1 MNENLDLGDIRRDLE
16 NMRAELQAQIS
27 EAEENSRAGTINP
40 DRTDLA
46 HSYDF
51 GQRRSALID
60 WLADQLNLVENAIKR
75 LEQGTYGKC
84 TNCGRDISAGR
95 LKAMPQASL
104 CIRCQEQLER
114 RS

>member
-1 MNENLDLGDIRRDLE
+1 MDEKLDLGEIRRDLE
-16 NMRAELQAQIS
+16 NMRAELQAQI
-27 EAEENSRAGTINP
+27 AEEEENARAGAINP

-46 HSYDF
+46 QSYDF
-51 GQRRSALID
+51 GQRQSALID
-60 WLADQLNLVENAIKR
+60 RLEDQLNLVEQAIER

-84 TNCGRDISAGR
+84 TNCGRDISPGR

>member
-1 MNENLDLGDIRRDLE
+1 MDEKLDLGEIRRDLE
-16 NMRAELQAQIS
+16 NMHAELQAQIA
-27 EAEENSRAGTINP
+27 EAEENARAGTINP

-51 GQRRSALID
+51 DQRRSALID
-60 WLADQLNLVENAIKR
+60 RLEDQLNLVETAIER
-75 LEQGTYGKC
+75 LEQDAYGKC
-84 TNCGRDISAGR
+84 TNCGRDISPGR